1 MHSGMVLYHLLLHC
15 SPKHNDGLLGQVL
28 CWPFV
33 GYVNSRTFHQGHES
47 SNEAEDKHPAFPRFG
62 RPTAEAACTPCW
74 HWNRKYPA
82 RNQGFKPSTP
92 TCFQIGSSPTLPQ
105 GFLPRCQPANESRS
119 HEYYLAPL
127 CQNIQPLTL
136 VLLSADT
143 PPSAR
148 NYRHCRGRSA
158 QIRSPALEIPTF
170 YGPSCSATN
179 CASVTVCCWFC
190 CAARSACEQVQKKPV
205 QRNRSSG
212 LHHEWR
218 PAGGGQAIDLALLSH
233 HHIWMLPAWLSTR
246 T

>member
-1 MHSGMVLYHLLLHC
+1 MHSGMVLYHHLLHC

-105 GFLPRCQPANESRS
+105 GFLPRCQPANETRS

-148 NYRHCRGRSA
+148 NYRHCRGRSD
-158 QIRSPALEIPTF
+158 QIS
-170 YGPSCSATN
+170 
-179 CASVTVCCWFC
+179 
-190 CAARSACEQVQKKPV
+190 
-205 QRNRSSG
+205 
-212 LHHEWR
+212 
-218 PAGGGQAIDLALLSH
+218 
-233 HHIWMLPAWLSTR
+233 STR
-246 T
+246 NTYVIWPQLQRHQLRQCYRLLLVLLCC